1 MKSRLLARRS
11 RSGFTLIEVMVA
23 SAILGAS
30 LIVMFG
36 FHSQAVRSNMNARR
50 LTDCTYLAQTQME
63 RVLAMDWTQAVG
75 RPTVM
80 EENYVDDASMTM
92 WDPLTLNLGSGS
104 DGEPQK
110 VNAAFEETEDLGPM
124 LYTITWD
131 VEDMDDD
138 GTWIRV
144 RVRCTYD
151 DAAFDTKHGT
161 TISTFRFRDA

>member
-1 MKSRLLARRS
+1 MTSTLLARRA
-11 RSGFTLIEVMVA
+11 RGGFTLVEVMVA

-63 RVLAMDWTQAVG
+63 RVLAMDWTDGAG
-75 RPTVM
+75 RPSDIA
-80 EENYVDDASMTM
+80 EGYVDDASMAL
-92 WDPLTLNLGSGS
+92 WDPLTSNLGTDS
-104 DGEPQK
+104 DASPLK
-110 VNAAFEETEDLGPM
+110 VNAAFEYTDDLGPT

-161 TISTFRFRDA
+161 TISTYRFRDA

>member
-1 MKSRLLARRS
+1 MRSQLLAGRS
-11 RSGFTLIEVMVA
+11 RGGFTLIEVMVA

-63 RVLAMDWTQAVG
+63 RLLAMDWTEAAG
-75 RPTVM
+75 RPSDLTQG
-80 EENYVDDASMTM
+80 YVDDASMTM
-92 WDPLTLNLGSGS
+92 WSPLTWNLGTDSDGDPL
-104 DGEPQK
+104 K
-110 VNAAFEETEDLGPM
+110 VNAAFEYTEDLGPA
-124 LYTITWD
+124 LYTLSWD
-131 VEDMDDD
+131 MEDMDDD
-138 GTWIRV
+138 GTWTRV

-151 DAAFDTKHGT
+151 DAAFDTQHGT